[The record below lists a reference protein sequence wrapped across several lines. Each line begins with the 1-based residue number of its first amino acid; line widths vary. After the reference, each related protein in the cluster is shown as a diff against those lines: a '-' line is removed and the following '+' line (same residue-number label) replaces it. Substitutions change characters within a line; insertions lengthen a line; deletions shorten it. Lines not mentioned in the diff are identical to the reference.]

1 MITKVKLSTSQH
13 PVDGANNT
21 KQPGG
26 VIYPVGSGINL
37 KGTTP
42 TANGVTFD
50 DSTDGLVL
58 QGATILARLIA
69 AATGIV
75 AAFKFLV
82 PIKVQNTDCGL
93 YAGNGSPE
101 GVVTAN
107 PGSLYLNAAGGAGTS
122 LYVKQSG
129 VSNTGWVGK

>member
-13 PVDGANNT
+13 PLDASNNT

-37 KGTTP
+37 KGTIP

-58 QGATILARLIA
+58 QGTTIFARLIA
-69 AATGIV
+69 AAQGVVT
-75 AAFKFLV
+75 AFKFLV
-82 PIKVQNTDCGL
+82 PVKIQGTDCGL
-93 YAGNGSPE
+93 YAGAGSPE

-107 PGSLYLNAAGGAGTS
+107 PGSLYLNTSGGAGTS

-129 VSNTGWVGK
+129 ASNTGWIGK